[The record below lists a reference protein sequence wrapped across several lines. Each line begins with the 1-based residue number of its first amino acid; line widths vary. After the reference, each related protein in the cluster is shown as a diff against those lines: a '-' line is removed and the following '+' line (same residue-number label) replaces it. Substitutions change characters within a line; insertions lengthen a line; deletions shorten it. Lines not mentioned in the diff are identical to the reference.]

1 MSNIFIYGDSH
12 AKFSFQNLY
21 CNNYQEHSITMHRIG
36 RDNKIINFYNI
47 MHNSNSVIIL
57 CYGEVDCRCHIHR
70 QIQLGRREDE
80 IISELVNGYFN
91 TLKNNIIIYQKIIV
105 CAIIPPMNK
114 SKFEAIHGPITHEF
128 PMLGT
133 DDERVRFTQKM
144 NMLIQQKCV
153 EYDYIFFDPY
163 ENYTDNEGCL
173 KYELSDTICHIKNN
187 EFILENIK
195 KIL

>member
-1 MSNIFIYGDSH
+1 
-12 AKFSFQNLY
+12 
-21 CNNYQEHSITMHRIG
+21 
-36 RDNKIINFYNI
+36 
-47 MHNSNSVIIL
+47 
-57 CYGEVDCRCHIHR
+57 
-70 QIQLGRREDE
+70 
-80 IISELVNGYFN
+80 
-91 TLKNNIIIYQKIIV
+91 LKNNIIIYQKIIV

-144 NMLIQQKCV
+144 NILIQQKCV

-163 ENYTDNEGCL
+163 ENYTDDTGCL
-173 KYELSDTICHIKNN
+173 KYELSDTICHIKDNVYV
-187 EFILENIK
+187 LENIK